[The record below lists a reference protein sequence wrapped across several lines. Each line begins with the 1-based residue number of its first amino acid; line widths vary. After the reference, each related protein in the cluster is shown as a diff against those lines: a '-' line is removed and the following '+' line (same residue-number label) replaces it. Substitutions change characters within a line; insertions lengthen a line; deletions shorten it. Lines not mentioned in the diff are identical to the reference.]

1 MLLVCF
7 LGVVR
12 IYGLGLVGL
21 RLLSSFITCF
31 RIFMGPC
38 SSIQEVMIDCG
49 VGAPGFLLG
58 MLILHLYIDLR
69 LFYELVYVLN

>member
-12 IYGLGLVGL
+12 ICGLGLVGL

-38 SSIQEVMIDCG
+38 SSIRVVMIDCG
-49 VGAPGFLLG
+49 VRVLGFLLG
-58 MLILHLYIDLR
+58 TLILHLYIDLR
-69 LFYELVYVLN
+69 LFYGLVYVLH